1 MRAKRTKG
9 GATILIMTV
18 VISGALTS
26 ILGVRQMQR
35 VSTEPQWVASVDLK
49 KGEVIK
55 PQQLTEVRGK
65 SDSLIVDTSAQLV
78 GKILVGDKLAGKP
91 FYMTDLQ
98 EPPRSWLA
106 QKVPEGRVLYT
117 LVPHNDTIPHTL
129 LRNGDRFD
137 VLVTGRRG
145 VRTVAQDVQLIGA
158 LAQEGAKS
166 EEKGRTL
173 ITRLT
178 SRSAESK
185 GSDNNV
191 KAPLIIAVKPEEVY
205 PLANI
210 APDDTVSL
218 VLHGETEVRE
228 GELLNINPLSASRH
242 QIEVFSGQE
251 RKQVFI
257 QL

>member
-1 MRAKRTKG
+1 MRARRTKG

-26 ILGVRQMQR
+26 ILGVRQVQR
-35 VSTEPQWVASVDLK
+35 LTTEPQWVASVDLK
-49 KGEVIK
+49 KGEVIG
-55 PQQLTEVRGK
+55 PRQLSEVRGK
-65 SDSLIVDTSAQLV
+65 SDGLAINIPAQLV
-78 GKILVGDKLAGKP
+78 GKVLSEDKLAGAP
-91 FYMTDLQ
+91 FYITDI
-98 EPPRSWLA
+98 ETPPKSWLA

-158 LAQEGAKS
+158 LATESAQT
-166 EEKGRTL
+166 EETGRTL

-178 SRSAESK
+178 NRGAEKK
-185 GSDNNV
+185 GSGSDSM
-191 KAPLIIAVKPEEVY
+191 APLIIAVKPGEVY

-210 APDDTVSL
+210 SSEDTVSL
-218 VLHGETEVRE
+218 VLHGETEVR
-228 GELLNINPLSASRH
+228 GGALLNINPTSAYRH
-242 QIEVFSGQE
+242 QVEVFNGQE